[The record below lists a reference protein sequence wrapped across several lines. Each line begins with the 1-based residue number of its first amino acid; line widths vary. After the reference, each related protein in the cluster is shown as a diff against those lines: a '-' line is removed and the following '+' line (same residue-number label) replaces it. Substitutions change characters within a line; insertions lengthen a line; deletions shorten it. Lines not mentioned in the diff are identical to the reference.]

1 MRDDDPELTGPELTG
16 PELTHP
22 TTVDVG
28 DPDGDLKKRLE
39 EIENAATEL
48 SKRAEDLA
56 DSEAIDDLQVIQGAS
71 GKLDALL
78 STDLRAALGSG
89 DSASLSRVRHEIHN
103 HLNHII
109 GLSEL
114 IAESELLG
122 ADAAAA
128 PGLAMLRRSSGGFLE
143 LVRERL
149 ADPGVAEG
157 VDPEIASA
165 TPAPAPLPQRE
176 SDARQFATSSP
187 PTRDFEAFVF
197 TRSEQRAETEND
209 DAGAEPEDL
218 AEPEPIVER
227 RVEPS
232 DILVIDDDK
241 VNRETLGRWVEQLG
255 HRVYLA
261 DGAGTGLSMVKEG
274 HFDLILLDVLMPDM
288 NGYEF
293 LGVVK
298 QDPDSAEIPV
308 IMISGLDEI
317 DSVARCIELG
327 AEDYLAKPFNTVLL
341 RARIQACLEK
351 KRLRD
356 EASLRYGRL
365 RRDLAAARALQ
376 ASMLPADMPRSTP
389 ELPVTADA
397 FMEAARDLSGDF
409 YDIFPLGAGEIG
421 FIVGDGAKKGVAAA
435 LFMARAMSLIRMST
449 ARWGDSS
456 RALRSPAET
465 LNEVNAALARG
476 NVELMYAT
484 MFMGVLDMGTGTLR
498 YCAAG
503 HVPPFRF
510 GPRKAAEALEV
521 HASLPLGMG
530 EAPYYEDQEIQLAA
544 GEAIL
549 VFTDGVTDALD
560 PAAEAYSTE
569 RLRRDLDNLANRS
582 VKRIIQGIRDR
593 LATFM
598 HGTPHH
604 DDMTALCLRWDG
616 PPSP

>member
-1 MRDDDPELTGPELTG
+1 MRDDAPELAGPATANG
-16 PELTHP
+16 
-22 TTVDVG
+22 V
-28 DPDGDLKKRLE
+28 DPDGVEPSGGDPNGDLMKRLE
-39 EIENAATEL
+39 EIDTATATL
-48 SKRAEDLA
+48 TQHAERLEDT
-56 DSEAIDDLQVIQGAS
+56 ETIDDLRVIRDAS
-71 GKLDALL
+71 IMLRALL
-78 STDLRAALGSG
+78 SEDLQTALG
-89 DSASLSRVRHEIHN
+89 DRDPAAVSRVRHEIHN

-114 IAESELLG
+114 IAESDLFG
-122 ADAAAA
+122 GDAEAA
-128 PGLAMLRRSSGGFLE
+128 PSLATLRRSSGGFLD
-143 LVRERL
+143 LVHERL
-149 ADPGVAEG
+149 AAPAVSESNEPD
-157 VDPEIASA
+157 A
-165 TPAPAPLPQRE
+165 TPASPAPEPPPTSEAEPRP
-176 SDARQFATSSP
+176 FTTPSSP
-187 PTRDFEAFVF
+187 SRDFEAFVF
-197 TRSEQRAETEND
+197 TRTEPRNKAEDGT
-209 DAGAEPEDL
+209 AGAEPEDL
-218 AEPEPIVER
+218 AEPEPVVER

-261 DGAGTGLSMVKEG
+261 DAAATGLSMVTEG

-293 LGVVK
+293 LGIVK
-298 QDPDSAEIPV
+298 RDPDSAEIPV

-341 RARIQACLEK
+341 RARIHACLEK

-376 ASMLPADMPRSTP
+376 ASMLPADMPVSTP

-397 FMEAARDLSGDF
+397 FTEAARDLSGDF
-409 YDIFPLGAGEIG
+409 YDIFPLGSGEIG

-449 ARWGDSS
+449 ARWSDTM
-456 RALRSPAET
+456 RAPRSPAET

-484 MFMGVLDMGTGTLR
+484 MFMGVLDTASGTLR

-503 HVPPFRF
+503 HVPPLRF
-510 GPRKAAEALEV
+510 GPKTPAAALEV
-521 HASLPLGMG
+521 QASLPLGMG
-530 EAPYYEDQEIQLAA
+530 EAPYYEDQEVQLEP

-560 PAAEAYSTE
+560 PAAEAYSNE
-569 RLRRDLDNLANRS
+569 RLRRDLDGLCNRS

-593 LATFM
+593 LGTFM
-598 HGTPHH
+598 QGTAHH

-616 PPSP
+616 PPSA